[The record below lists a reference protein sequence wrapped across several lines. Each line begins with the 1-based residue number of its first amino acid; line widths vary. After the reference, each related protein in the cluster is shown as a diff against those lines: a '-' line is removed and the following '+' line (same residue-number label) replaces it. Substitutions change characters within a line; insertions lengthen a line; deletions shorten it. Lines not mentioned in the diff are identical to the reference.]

1 LSNPA
6 TILSFIAVFGAL
18 AGTLQVASPWTMIF
32 GVLLGSA
39 LWWLLL
45 ATVVG
50 RLRER
55 FDARWRRRINV
66 ASALVLAGFAAWQLL
81 DLLRV

>member
-1 LSNPA
+1 M
-6 TILSFIAVFGAL
+6 
-18 AGTLQVASPWTMIF
+18 ASPWTMIA
-32 GVLLGSA
+32 GVLIGSA

-55 FDARWRRRINV
+55 FDVRWRRRINV
-66 ASALVLAGFAAWQLL
+66 ASAVVLAGFALWQVL
-81 DLLRV
+81 DLVRG